1 MGDFK
6 GYFGHLEDEESEACP
21 VGLVFKSC
29 FDSCIFVFKTNT
41 GYPLFVNVMGE
52 VLVKKAVKI
61 GSRYTIHYIY
71 IT

>member
-6 GYFGHLEDEESEACP
+6 GDFGQLEEEESEP
-21 VGLVFKSC
+21 WLVFKSC
-29 FDSCIFVFKTNT
+29 FNSCIFVKTNIC
-41 GYPLFVNVMGE
+41 YPLFVNVMGE